1 MKRNSQA
8 AVFKLPSSS
17 LRSCKDGKK
26 SNALFEGNIP
36 RCRYKG
42 VRIMI
47 VWFGSVKHLILTVI
61 ALGVGCFFSRR
72 DKFSCPSGK
81 QSV

>member
-1 MKRNSQA
+1 ME
-8 AVFKLPSSS
+8 
-17 LRSCKDGKK
+17 KK

-47 VWFGSVKHLILTVI
+47 SVCMVWFRKASHPHSYCFGSWL
-61 ALGVGCFFSRR
+61 FFSRR